1 MFRRLIAILT
11 ICLLSVTGSGRAAAE
26 ENGLKI
32 PRQRYSTMAEKIETM
47 KKGASKT
54 PALNNYKPPLSGWE
68 IIRQYGGGMLTGI
81 GVTVS
86 LAGVASFFEIPD
98 IGASVPAAPL
108 FGWIEVLPAAAAV
121 GFPLGNSIGIF
132 LVGRSDEVT
141 GSYLATLAGSTA
153 GALSALGLM
162 YASDYQKESY
172 WAAALLPS
180 MGGIIGFN
188 ATRRYR
194 DLPADSNDQA
204 KLMCS
209 QQIPISQPGINSG
222 QSGRT
227 YYFNLLNIDF

>member
-1 MFRRLIAILT
+1 
-11 ICLLSVTGSGRAAAE
+11 
-26 ENGLKI
+26 
-32 PRQRYSTMAEKIETM
+32 MAEKIETM

-194 DLPADSNDQA
+194 DLPAERSDGAHMMYRGPADDQH
-204 KLMCS
+204 
-209 QQIPISQPGINSG
+209 PGLCQYQRG
-222 QSGRT
+222 KT
-227 YYFNLLNIDF
+227 HYVNLVDIRF